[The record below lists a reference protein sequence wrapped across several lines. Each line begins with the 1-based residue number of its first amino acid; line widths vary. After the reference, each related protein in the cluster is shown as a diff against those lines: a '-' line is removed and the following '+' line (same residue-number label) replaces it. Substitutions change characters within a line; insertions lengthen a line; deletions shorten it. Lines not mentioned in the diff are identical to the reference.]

1 MNLLS
6 LNKKFCK
13 EEKIK
18 YINNLIKKFDK
29 KQMKLKIKMKALN
42 NPLTEFQ
49 LSKYSL
55 KIIEELNQ
63 EFFLNILYYDELP
76 NKYKEILVVYKLF
89 IQLIKNE
96 NLLQITNDKEFWRE
110 ISNYF
115 ITEGKN
121 KLGDFIL
128 NLSKNFS
135 FDDNNI
141 NKMRNVIHKNKAKI
155 SRTYYSKICG
165 TTASI
170 VFIFKDALEY
180 SGILFN
186 EKKLLLKEF
195 MSI

>member
-1 MNLLS
+1 
-6 LNKKFCK
+6 
-13 EEKIK
+13 
-18 YINNLIKKFDK
+18 
-29 KQMKLKIKMKALN
+29 MKALN

-76 NKYKEILVVYKLF
+76 NKRKLVVYKLF

-141 NKMRNVIHKNKAKI
+141 NKMRNLIHKNKAKI

-170 VFIFKDALEY
+170 VFILKDALEY
-180 SGILFN
+180 SGILIN
-186 EKKLLLKEF
+186 EKKTPVKRIYDNLIKEKEKINKLNDILKNAQNL
-195 MSI
+195 

>member
-115 ITEGKN
+115 ITEGK
-121 KLGDFIL
+121 KKIR
-128 NLSKNFS
+128 NF
-135 FDDNNI
+135 
-141 NKMRNVIHKNKAKI
+141 
-155 SRTYYSKICG
+155 YS
-165 TTASI
+165 
-170 VFIFKDALEY
+170 
-180 SGILFN
+180 
-186 EKKLLLKEF
+186 
-195 MSI
+195 